1 MNLDLT
7 RQTPSKYLLTVSKR
21 LRDINMVAAAV
32 RIAGSKLGAKEKNQY
47 VKLVS
52 THLLV
57 TSAAVYKWIDQRHM
71 RRAALETALAL
82 SDLSGVSVR
91 DLAGLN
97 NRQTSND
104 DE

>member
-1 MNLDLT
+1 LT
-7 RQTPSKYLLTVSKR
+7 QQIPSKYLLAVGKR

-32 RIAGSKLGAKEKNQY
+32 RIAASKLGATDKRQY
-47 VKLVS
+47 VKIVS
-52 THLLV
+52 AHLKV
-57 TSAAVYKWIDQRHM
+57 TSAAVYKWIEQRHM

-91 DLAGLN
+91 DLAGLD